1 MKVDSLPRPEPHG
14 QAPTFLLPS
23 YHSLTQGLPVFLF
36 ILFFFFFYSKK
47 STFAELFNNQQAEG
61 VSGWYWDRSSESPF
75 WGVQISKGQRVL
87 RQGATGREDFQ
98 KILCQRIGGVKT
110 VPASSVKILGR
121 VFRCPDIRGP
131 GLGPKGDRP

>member
-1 MKVDSLPRPEPHG
+1 MS
-14 QAPTFLLPS
+14 AF
-23 YHSLTQGLPVFLF
+23 
-36 ILFFFFFYSKK
+36 
-47 STFAELFNNQQAEG
+47 AEG

-75 WGVQISKGQRVL
+75 WSVQISKGQQVF
-87 RQGATGREDFQ
+87 RQGATGRENFQ

-110 VPASSVKILGR
+110 VPSRVKMLGR